1 MKRLDNHLSPCT
13 GKLITAGVQC
23 QALLSVDIRL
33 KSLCCVTI
41 VQTLLISPLAK
52 VYSLFSFHL
61 SKGILLSFVT
71 PFLSLLIEF
80 CTLKMAVTCPFY
92 VSLSTF
98 FFFIPIFPSFSLYGG
113 GGWVGEIW
121 VLLHIC
127 KVFCVVDSAECKG

>member
-33 KSLCCVTI
+33 KSLCRVTI

-98 FFFIPIFPSFSLYGG
+98 FFSLFLSFLLFLCM
-113 GGWVGEIW
+113 GWVGEIW